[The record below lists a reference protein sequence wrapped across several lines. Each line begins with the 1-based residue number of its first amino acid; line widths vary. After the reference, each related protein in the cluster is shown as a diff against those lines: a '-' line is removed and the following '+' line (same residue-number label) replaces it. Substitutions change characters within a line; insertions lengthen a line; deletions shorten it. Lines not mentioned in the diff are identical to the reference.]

1 MEQLLQYE
9 NLVRSIVNQYG
20 NKNDKEDL
28 YQVGMI
34 GLMKA
39 YKNYDENQETK
50 FSTYAYYYI
59 LGEVTK
65 YIRENKVIRV
75 SKDLIKLNKSIEHA
89 REVMS
94 QRLGRLP
101 TDTEVALFLEV
112 DEEKIKQATIAT
124 NEIKSLDYCYEEEQ
138 NNLYNSI
145 KVEDKSTNES
155 ILDLKMELS
164 NLSKEE
170 RNLIVDRYFEE
181 MTQTETSKKLG
192 LSQVQVSRQE
202 AKILQKLKQRLVA

>member
-28 YQVGMI
+28 YQVGML
-34 GLMKA
+34 GLINA
-39 YKNYDENQETK
+39 YRNYDKKQETK

-65 YIRENKVIRV
+65 YIRENKVIKV
-75 SKDLIKLNKSIEHA
+75 SKDLIKLNKSIERA
-89 REVMS
+89 KEVMS
-94 QRLGRLP
+94 QRLGRIP
-101 TDTEVALFLEV
+101 TDTEISLFLEV

-145 KVEDKSTNES
+145 KIEDKNTDDD
-155 ILDLKMELS
+155 ILDLKNELY

-170 RNLIVDRYFEE
+170 RGLIIDRYFEE
-181 MTQTETSKKLG
+181 MTQLETSKKLG

-202 AKILQKLKQRLVA
+202 TKILQKLKRRLEA